1 MKNDENKLQKVMA
14 ALQADDSFLDCVLE
28 MVDTVENEQDQLKSG
43 DDAEEAV
50 VSVIQKT
57 GTILLEKWA
66 NKTSIQMEYL
76 AREDKQI
83 RPHEKKIS
91 AGIPLLET

>member
-1 MKNDENKLQKVMA
+1 MQNDENKLQKAMA
-14 ALQADDSFLDCVLE
+14 ALKADESFLDCVLE
-28 MVDTVENEQDQLKSG
+28 MVDTFENEQDQLKSG

-66 NKTSIQMEYL
+66 NKKCLQTEQL
-76 AREDKQI
+76 AYGNKEI

-91 AGIPLLET
+91 PGTPHLGI